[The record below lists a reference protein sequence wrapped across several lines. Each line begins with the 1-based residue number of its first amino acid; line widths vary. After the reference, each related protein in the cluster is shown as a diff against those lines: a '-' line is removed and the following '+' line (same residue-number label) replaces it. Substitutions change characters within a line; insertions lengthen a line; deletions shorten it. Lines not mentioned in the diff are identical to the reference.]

1 MAIPDLLA
9 QWLVNGVALGSVYAL
24 VALGFVTIYNVSGI
38 LNLAQGEFLMLGAL
52 LTVSLSRAVP
62 LPLAGLLAVLLTAAS
77 GAGVYILTLLPARHA
92 SATTLII
99 ISIGVSA
106 VLRGTALLVW
116 GVDAYA
122 LPPFSAEPP
131 LRLGS
136 LVLTRQAVWV
146 VGITL
151 LAVLLLCAVVQSHNG
166 RTRAA
171 RMRAQSRRG
180 ATHGGAAGAHG
191 AADVRTRRRT
201 GRTRR
206 HRDYAAAIRRLRH
219 GNNARPQRLC
229 RGGYRRA
236 HQSAGSDRRRAA
248 ARRSGGRRRRD
259 QLSVQ
264 RRGRLCD
271 PACRAVVAPWD
282 GRARRWKR
290 ACP

>member
-52 LTVSLSRAVP
+52 LTLSLSRAVP

-151 LAVLLLCAVVQSHNG
+151 LAVLLLALLFNHTMVGRGLRACALNPV
-166 RTRAA
+166 AA
-171 RMRAQSRRG
+171 RLMGVQPERMALLTFALGAALAGLGGIVITPLQYAGYDMGTMLGLKGFVAAVIGGLTSPLGAIGGGLLLGVLEAVGGGINSAYKDAVAFVILLAVLLLRRG
-180 ATHGGAAGAHG
+180 TGA
-191 AADVRTRRRT
+191 
-201 GRTRR
+201 
-206 HRDYAAAIRRLRH
+206 
-219 GNNARPQRLC
+219 
-229 RGGYRRA
+229 RGGE
-236 HQSAGSDRRRAA
+236 AA
-248 ARRSGGRRRRD
+248 S
-259 QLSVQ
+259 
-264 RRGRLCD
+264 
-271 PACRAVVAPWD
+271 P
-282 GRARRWKR
+282 
-290 ACP
+290 